1 MVRVLE
7 VILLFLYLARPEQF
21 WLKCCLLASVLVCLD
36 WLVLFQMSISDLIE
50 SQFSHGLAEAVFE
63 ADQADPDFSDQV
75 RSCFWTTES
84 EPEPE
89 KEEVMNIRICSPTV
103 LESCSPTVVDAESEV
118 EEDPWLAELRIQS
131 QEEKEQREAQLRNM
145 NCFEEMNQDQD
156 PLAKWRVH
164 PKVWEEEMGKWR
176 LEQELIMQEKEEHMK
191 ENARN
196 ISFSR
201 GLTYETKKIVEMGE
215 KKGGKGDGEIR
226 RRAEQVKAGSGDARE
241 KEFRPAVRRR
251 RGGREEE
258 EEGAE
263 RENLDS
269 RDEEKMARE
278 VEEEGGRG
286 VEGRGGG
293 GGFLCPIA
301 AYAPC
306 IQACMAECQLAF
318 ARGIIK

>member
-1 MVRVLE
+1 
-7 VILLFLYLARPEQF
+7 
-21 WLKCCLLASVLVCLD
+21 
-36 WLVLFQMSISDLIE
+36 MSISDLIE
-50 SQFSHGLAEAVFE
+50 SQSSHGLAEAVFE

-196 ISFSR
+196 MSFSR
-201 GLTYETKKIVEMGE
+201 GLPYEAKKIVEME
-215 KKGGKGDGEIR
+215 KKEGKEMEKLEEELNKSKRDREMQEKKNFARLCEDEEADEKR
-226 RRAEQVKAGSGDARE
+226 RRKEQKEKTWIAETRKKWLE
-241 KEFRPAVRRR
+241 KWRKK
-251 RGGREEE
+251 G
-258 EEGAE
+258 EGE
-263 RENLDS
+263 
-269 RDEEKMARE
+269 
-278 VEEEGGRG
+278 
-286 VEGRGGG
+286 
-293 GGFLCPIA
+293 
-301 AYAPC
+301 
-306 IQACMAECQLAF
+306 
-318 ARGIIK
+318 